1 MGVEASLR
9 RVCELVESADVS
21 HGERFTWNDP
31 DQGAALGLGDAI
43 EGVDRLFEVAE
54 VRAVDGGEG
63 GCVPARVRVEATLRV
78 RYRTVGSAM
87 GRAVQQAEDVR
98 LIRDAIMFDPPA
110 WSYST
115 TGLLSVLCGE
125 STAPEEIGAL
135 DLAEPSAHEVITIP
149 LTLEVDP

>member
-9 RVCELVESADVS
+9 RVCELVESAEVS

-31 DQGAALGLGDAI
+31 DQGAVADLVDAI
-43 EGVDRLFEVAE
+43 EGVDRLFDIAG
-54 VRAVDGGEG
+54 VRAIDGGEG
-63 GCVPARVRVEATLRV
+63 GCVPARVRILATLRI
-78 RYRTVGSAM
+78 RYRVAGSAM

-98 LIRDAIMFDPPA
+98 LIRDAIMFDPAA

-115 TGLLSVLCGE
+115 TGLLSVLCDE
-125 STAPEEIGAL
+125 STGPESLGAL
-135 DLAEPSAHEVITIP
+135 DPADDVHEIITIP